1 MSNDTATGADL
12 SADLKRL
19 VAEAEELLAATS
31 GTLGDGKLADLR
43 RRVEDTLVS
52 ARAGLRNAQASAAER
67 ARAAGRVADEYVHDN
82 PWQSVGVA
90 AAASAAVGLLVGLLV
105 ARR

>member
-1 MSNDTATGADL
+1 MSHDTAIGADL

-43 RRVEDTLVS
+43 RRVEDTLAS

-67 ARAAGRVADEYVHDN
+67 ARAAGHVADEYVHDN

-90 AAASAAVGLLVGLLV
+90 AAAAAAVGLLVGLLV